1 MVWKVSINIL
11 YDILYSTAGITLY
24 SVIIFTG
31 YRKSYKEHKKVVEFL
46 KNLKEVLKE
55 IKSVISKEEA
65 AMLDKEPHKNSR
77 SSEYLEE
84 VEHRLFG
91 HKKEFVNTLSLTDL
105 LTKTATD
112 EDYDKLIGM
121 LTKLARETYAQYK
134 FQIFKSSDE
143 TTTPNLIQIV
153 SAASEAPEL
162 HKEIFATAMNCGIDY
177 SELVKRFAAHVA
189 AGNVIDIGDDVV
201 VITNDGTH
209 VAPTG
214 VSQINSGLEGSD
226 ITFIISFIKK
236 ENLEAF
242 NAKNLKNQ
250 MEQSD
255 TPVEAPQTPE
265 QGTTNA
271 WKQSDTLG
279 KS

>member
-1 MVWKVSINIL
+1 MNTNIL
-11 YDILYSTAGITLY
+11 HDILYSTAGITLY

-31 YRKSYKEHKKVVEFL
+31 YRKSYKEHKKVIEFL

-65 AMLDKEPHKNSR
+65 AMLDKEYHKNSR

-91 HKKEFVNTLSLTDL
+91 HKKELVNNLSLTDL

-112 EDYDKLIGM
+112 EDYDKLIDM

-162 HKEIFATAMNCGIDY
+162 HKEIFATAINCGIDY

-250 MEQSD
+250 TEQPG

-265 QGTTNA
+265 QETTNA
-271 WKQSDTLG
+271 
-279 KS
+279 

>member
-1 MVWKVSINIL
+1 MSLNSSLETVWKVNINIL

-24 SVIIFTG
+24 SVIIFIG

-55 IKSVISKEEA
+55 IKSVISKEEV
-65 AMLDKEPHKNSR
+65 AMEHHKNSR
-77 SSEYLEE
+77 SSEHLEE

-91 HKKEFVNTLSLTDL
+91 HKKELVNNLSLTDL

-112 EDYDKLIGM
+112 EDYDKLIDM
-121 LTKLARETYAQYK
+121 LTKLVRETYAQYK
-134 FQIFKSSDE
+134 FQIFKSPDE

-250 MEQSD
+250 MEQPD
-255 TPVEAPQTPE
+255 TSVDAPQTPE

-271 WKQSDTLG
+271 
-279 KS
+279 

>member
-1 MVWKVSINIL
+1 VNTNIL
-11 YDILYSTAGITLY
+11 HDILYSTAGITLY
-24 SVIIFTG
+24 SAIIFTG
-31 YRKSYKEHKKVVEFL
+31 YRKSYKEHKKVIEFL

-55 IKSVISKEEA
+55 IKSVISKEEV
-65 AMLDKEPHKNSR
+65 AMEHHKNTR
-77 SSEYLEE
+77 SSEYLEG
-84 VEHRLFG
+84 VEPMFFG
-91 HKKEFVNTLSLTDL
+91 HKKEFVNSLSLTDL

-112 EDYDKLIGM
+112 EDYDKLIDM

-134 FQIFKSSDE
+134 FQIFKSPDE
-143 TTTPNLIQIV
+143 TTTTNFIQIV

-177 SELVKRFAAHVA
+177 SELVQRFAAHVA

-226 ITFIISFIKK
+226 ITFIISFINK

-250 MEQSD
+250 MEQPD
-255 TPVEAPQTPE
+255 TPVDAPQAPE

-271 WKQSDTLG
+271 
-279 KS
+279 

>member
-1 MVWKVSINIL
+1 MSLSSSLKTVWKVNTNIL
-11 YDILYSTAGITLY
+11 HDILYSTAGITLY
-24 SVIIFTG
+24 SAIIFTG
-31 YRKSYKEHKKVVEFL
+31 YRKSYKEHKKVIEFL

-55 IKSVISKEEA
+55 IKSVISKEEV
-65 AMLDKEPHKNSR
+65 AMEHHKNTR
-77 SSEYLEE
+77 SSEYLEG
-84 VEHRLFG
+84 VEPMFFG
-91 HKKEFVNTLSLTDL
+91 HKKEFVNSLSLTDL

-112 EDYDKLIGM
+112 EDYDKLIDM

-134 FQIFKSSDE
+134 FQIFKSPDE
-143 TTTPNLIQIV
+143 TTTTNFIQIV

-177 SELVKRFAAHVA
+177 SELVQRFAAHVA

-250 MEQSD
+250 MEQPD
-255 TPVEAPQTPE
+255 TPVDAPQAPE

-271 WKQSDTLG
+271 
-279 KS
+279 